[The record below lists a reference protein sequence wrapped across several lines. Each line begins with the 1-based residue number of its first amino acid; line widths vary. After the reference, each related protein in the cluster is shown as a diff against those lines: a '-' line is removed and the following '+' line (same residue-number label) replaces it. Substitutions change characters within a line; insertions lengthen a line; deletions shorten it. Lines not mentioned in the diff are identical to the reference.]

1 MVCLG
6 NICRS
11 PTAEA
16 ALHEAADA
24 AGVAVEV
31 DSAGTAA
38 YHVGQPP
45 NPPMVAAADR
55 EGLAV
60 SGTARQVVVEDF
72 DRFDLIVAMDTA
84 NLADLQH
91 LARDAEDRAKLRL
104 FRDWTDQPGLGVPDP
119 YSGPDEGFTEVVHI
133 VRAAATGLV
142 EALARGE
149 NERR

>member
-16 ALHEAADA
+16 ALEEAATA
-24 AGVAVEV
+24 AGVPVEV

-45 NPPMVAAADR
+45 NPPMVAAAAR
-55 EGLAV
+55 EGLTV
-60 SGTARQVVVEDF
+60 RGTARQVVVEDF

-84 NLADLQH
+84 NLADLRA
-91 LARDAEDRAKLRL
+91 LARDDADRAKLRL
-104 FRDWTDQPGLGVPDP
+104 FRDWTDRPGLGVPDP
-119 YSGPDEGFTEVVHI
+119 YAGPDEGFTEVVHI
-133 VRAAATGLV
+133 VRDAARGLV
-142 EALARGE
+142 AELARNGS
-149 NERR
+149 

>member
-16 ALHEAADA
+16 ALEEAATA
-24 AGVAVEV
+24 AGVLVEV

-45 NPPMVAAADR
+45 NPPMVAAAAR
-55 EGLAV
+55 EGLTV
-60 SGTARQVVVEDF
+60 RGTARQVTVEDF

-84 NLADLQH
+84 NLADLRA
-91 LARDAEDRAKLRL
+91 LARDDADRAKLRL
-104 FRDWTDQPGLGVPDP
+104 FRDWTDRPGLGVPDP
-119 YSGPDEGFTEVVHI
+119 YAGPDEGFTEVVHI
-133 VRAAATGLV
+133 VRDAARGLV
-142 EALARGE
+142 EELAADRS
-149 NERR
+149 

>member
-16 ALHEAADA
+16 ALEEAATA
-24 AGVAVEV
+24 AGVPVEV

-45 NPPMVAAADR
+45 NPPMVAAAAR
-55 EGLAV
+55 EGLTV
-60 SGTARQVVVEDF
+60 RGTARQVAVEDF

-84 NLADLQH
+84 NLADLRV
-91 LARDAEDRAKLRL
+91 LARDDADRAKLRL
-104 FRDWTDQPGLGVPDP
+104 FRDWTDRPGLGVPDP
-119 YSGPDEGFTEVVHI
+119 YAGPDEGFTEVVHI
-133 VRAAATGLV
+133 VRDAARGLV
-142 EALARGE
+142 EELAADRS
-149 NERR
+149 